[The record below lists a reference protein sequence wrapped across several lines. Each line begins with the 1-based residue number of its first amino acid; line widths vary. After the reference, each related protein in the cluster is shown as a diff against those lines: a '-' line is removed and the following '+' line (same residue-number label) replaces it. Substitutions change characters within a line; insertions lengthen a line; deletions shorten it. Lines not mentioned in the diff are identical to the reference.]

1 MKRFIFAALAL
12 VMAIGLQLQ
21 SAHAQTNDWN
31 ANSNAFWNWLSHG
44 QDPRL
49 TVVGIGV
56 GLGADGASW
65 ALTRKHGSPPH
76 RNMTW
81 GAAYGVTTF
90 GCAVVYPM
98 VATVVLNRPLTPRE
112 AYDGIADCVVPFI
125 GGWLVDAWLPHTAW
139 VDGTPPPPP
148 ARHHHK

>member
-1 MKRFIFAALAL
+1 MKRLSLAALAL
-12 VMAIGLQLQ
+12 VLLIGLQPQ
-21 SAHAQTNDWN
+21 SARAQDAN
-31 ANSNAFWNWLSHG
+31 ANWNAFWAWLSHG

-49 TVVGIGV
+49 TGVGIAV

-65 ALTRKHGSPPH
+65 ALTRKHGTPAH
-76 RNMTW
+76 RYMSY
-81 GAAYGVTTF
+81 GAAYGVTTL

-139 VDGTPPPPP
+139 VDGTPPPKPVS
-148 ARHHHK
+148 HHHKK